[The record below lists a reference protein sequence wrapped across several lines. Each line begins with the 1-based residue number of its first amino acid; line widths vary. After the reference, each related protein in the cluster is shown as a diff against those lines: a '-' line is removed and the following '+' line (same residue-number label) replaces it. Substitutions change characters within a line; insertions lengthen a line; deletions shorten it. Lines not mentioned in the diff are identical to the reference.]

1 MIRIT
6 RCRST
11 RQNEDRNAGHGNE
24 ADRATNSTLEITLER
39 LNEAQVLCLSER
51 PQVAT
56 S

>member
-24 ADRATNSTLEITLER
+24 AGRMTVSVSNRQTSRDSSYW
-39 LNEAQVLCLSER
+39 LNEFL
-51 PQVAT
+51 QVAT
-56 S
+56 SLG